1 MSLYDAMFQQYGVKT
16 AQVIALR
23 LTYNF
28 HISASYLS
36 FCRCLHLY
44 LSLCLPLS
52 FSLYLFILTS
62 PFHFVYISL
71 SLFYLFPCNLL
82 PFFAKPSVCILP
94 STTLPTPTPTPLPL
108 PFPSPIQ
115 ISIVARSV
123 REKFILLCR
132 PLMEILSLE
141 IYFWFISPQ
150 LRKDNPCE

>member
-16 AQVIALR
+16 AQVKALR

-28 HISASYLS
+28 HISAFCLS

-44 LSLCLPLS
+44 LSMCLPLS
-52 FSLYLFILTS
+52 FSLSLFVLTS

-82 PFFAKPSVCILP
+82 PFFAKPSVCILLP
-94 STTLPTPTPTPLPL
+94 VTLPPPLSLSSPL
-108 PFPSPIQ
+108 PFPSLVQ
-115 ISIVARSV
+115 ISLVARSV

-132 PLMEILSLE
+132 PLMEILLLE
-141 IYFWFISPQ
+141 IYCWFISPQ